1 MQPLIRRYATLV
13 MNTLKSGGDSE
24 FAKKLVAYLKKRGH
38 ASLLPAIVQRVERMA
53 QNTSGARV
61 MLAKASDAEKFAQS
75 IASALTTLNVAAGD
89 YAVTV
94 DERVVGGFAV
104 MGMGKVVDKTYRTA
118 LVNLYQKITS

>member
-13 MNTLKSGGDSE
+13 MDAVKRGAGDD

-38 ASLLPAIVQRVERMA
+38 TSLLPGIVARVERMSGSS
-53 QNTSGARV
+53 TGARV

-75 IASALTTLNVAAGD
+75 IASTLTTLNVAAGD

-104 MGMGKVVDKTYRTA
+104 LGKGKVVDKTYRTA